1 MNGIDQLAA
10 YICALRSDDIAVNEQ
25 IGLHVADT
33 VGAWVAATATVEGKA
48 VIALR
53 RALQSLSGAGDAN
66 PLDDVA
72 MHCTLARLSEAD
84 DIHLASMTTPG
95 SIVIPAAFVLAAR
108 LNGADVAELSA
119 AILGGYEAMI
129 RLGRAINGPAVL
141 YRGIWPT
148 YFAAAFGTA
157 AVTARLLG
165 LTERQT
171 AHALA
176 LALTMSAPSV
186 GQNHAAT
193 TARWLSVGHAA
204 RNGVTAALAA
214 RSGFT
219 ADLDLMR
226 SQFFPGI
233 YGIEPDLTAMTDAT
247 GKPPAFAEVSFKP
260 WCAARQTMAATQA
273 LCECIEGGVV
283 AGEITEI
290 TATVLPP
297 HFKMINH
304 GVDAGGRASFMTSLP
319 YQMAVALL
327 QPEAQFSLSPPSA
340 MPSPALQSLM
350 SRITVVADDSLL
362 QHYPAQWPAR
372 VSLVTSRGRQEKLIS
387 HVTGDPARPM
397 SQGSLKAKFR
407 RLVAPVLGE
416 KATSP
421 LWQTAIEA
429 LLSAGRPIDLAQRL
443 DQIIERT
450 TVDHCH
456 GAAGAPPSAP

>member
-10 YICALRSDDIAVNEQ
+10 RIVALRSDDAAVNEQ

-48 VIALR
+48 IIRFR
-53 RALQSLSGAGDAN
+53 RELQRLSGTGDAN

-72 MHCTLARLSEAD
+72 QHCALARLSEAD

-95 SIVIPAAFVLAAR
+95 SIVIPAAFILAAR
-108 LNGADVAELSA
+108 LDAADVAALPA

-129 RLGRAINGPAVL
+129 RLGRTIDGPAVL

-148 YFAAAFGTA
+148 YFTAAFGTA

-186 GQNHAAT
+186 GQHHAAT
-193 TARWLSVGHAA
+193 TARWLAAGQAA

-219 ADLDLMR
+219 ADLELLR
-226 SQFFPGI
+226 SQFLPGI
-233 YGIEPDLTAMTDAT
+233 YGIEPDLAAMTGASAEQ
-247 GKPPAFAEVSFKP
+247 PAFAEVSFKP

-273 LCECIEGGVV
+273 LRESLD
-283 AGEITEI
+283 AGIAEDILEI
-290 TATVLPP
+290 TAAVLRP
-297 HFKMINH
+297 HFKMIDH
-304 GVDAGGRASFMTSLP
+304 GVKAGDRASFMTSLP
-319 YQMAVALL
+319 YQMAIALL
-327 QPEAQFSLSPPSA
+327 EPDAQFALSAPSA

-350 SRITVVADDSLL
+350 SRITVVADDDLL
-362 QHYPAQWPAR
+362 PHYPAEWPAR
-372 VSLVTSRGRQEKLIS
+372 VSVATSRGLQERLVR
-387 HVTGDPARPM
+387 HVPGDPARPM
-397 SQGSLKAKFR
+397 SQASVKEKFG

-416 KATSP
+416 KATSS
-421 LWQTAIEA
+421 LWRTAAEA
-429 LLSAGRPIDLAQRL
+429 LHSARRPIDLVQQL
-443 DQIIERT
+443 EKIIDRIT
-450 TVDHCH
+450 AD
-456 GAAGAPPSAP
+456 

>member
-10 YICALRSDDIAVNEQ
+10 CISAFRSDDAAVNEQ

-48 VIALR
+48 VIAFRRELR
-53 RALQSLSGAGDAN
+53 SLAGGGGTN

-72 MHCTLARLSEAD
+72 LHCALARLSEAD

-108 LNGADVAELSA
+108 LNATDAAELPA

-129 RLGRAINGPAVL
+129 RLGRAINGPTIL

-148 YFAAAFGTA
+148 YFTAAFGTA
-157 AVTARLLG
+157 AVTARLLR

-186 GQNHAAT
+186 GQHHAAT
-193 TARWLSVGHAA
+193 TARWLCAGHAA
-204 RNGVTAALAA
+204 RSGVTAALAA

-219 ADLDLMR
+219 ADVDLMR
-226 SQFFPGI
+226 SQFLPGV
-233 YGIEPDLTAMTDAT
+233 YGIEPDLAAMTEASA
-247 GKPPAFAEVSFKP
+247 KHPALAEVSFKP
-260 WCAARQTMAATQA
+260 WCAARQTMPATQA
-273 LCECIEGGVV
+273 LCESFEGGIV
-283 AGEITEI
+283 ADEITEI
-290 TATVLPP
+290 TAAVLPP

-304 GVDAGGRASFMTSLP
+304 GVKAGDRASFMTSLP

-327 QPEAQFSLSPPSA
+327 ESDAQFALSAPSA
-340 MPSPALQSLM
+340 LPSSAVQSLM
-350 SRITVVADDSLL
+350 SRITVVAAEGLL
-362 QHYPAQWPAR
+362 PDYPAQWPAR
-372 VSLVTSRGRQEKLIS
+372 VSVVTSRGRREKLVH
-387 HVTGDPARPM
+387 HVPGDPARPM
-397 SQGSLKAKFR
+397 SHASLKGKFD

-421 LWQTAIEA
+421 LWRTATGA
-429 LLSAGRPIDLAQRL
+429 LLSSERPIDLVRQL
-443 DQIIERT
+443 DQMITRT
-450 TVDHCH
+450 TAD
-456 GAAGAPPSAP
+456 